1 VGRAS
6 LSWQGEIEFADEKID
21 DDVEVLG
28 CSVAAGFGFLRLRRL
43 DEAGEAFKQAVA
55 DFGVE
60 PAQDAVLMALD
71 GAGGVDNRGEAAVGR
86 PEVPFLEEGGRSDGG
101 GLVVELL
108 EGEADLIGARGL
120 QVAAGEG
127 LERGASRVGERR
139 RVAQPEIAGVCEE
152 EALGFLLVAA
162 DAVDGIVDDL
172 DSVELVEGHG
182 GVGQTV
188 GGALDEGG
196 AHADADLSDGV
207 RVAAMGSEIGSESLE
222 GAGVLA
228 GNGEQHAGTIEIG
241 EQGDVVVATAG
252 RGLVE
257 GDAVDGGEI
266 GPRGFTLLFEALV
279 MVLVQAMPVVAR
291 LPGEHDNQAVAHHP
305 SLCRERPLP
314 GRAQGRVIRRMPQ
327 ALQRTRGTRA

>member
-1 VGRAS
+1 
-6 LSWQGEIEFADEKID
+6 
-21 DDVEVLG
+21 
-28 CSVAAGFGFLRLRRL
+28 
-43 DEAGEAFKQAVA
+43 
-55 DFGVE
+55 
-60 PAQDAVLMALD
+60 M
-71 GAGGVDNRGEAAVGR
+71 
-86 PEVPFLEEGGRSDGG
+86 
-101 GLVVELL
+101 
-108 EGEADLIGARGL
+108 
-120 QVAAGEG
+120 
-127 LERGASRVGERR
+127 ERGASRVGERR

-207 RVAAMGSEIGSESLE
+207 RVAAMGSEIGSEGLE

-266 GPRGFTLLFEALV
+266 GPRGFTLLLQALV

-291 LPGEHDNQAVAHHP
+291 LPASTTIRPWRIIHHCVE
-305 SLCRERPLP
+305 SVRCRGAP
-314 GRAQGRVIRRMPQ
+314 RAG
-327 ALQRTRGTRA
+327 